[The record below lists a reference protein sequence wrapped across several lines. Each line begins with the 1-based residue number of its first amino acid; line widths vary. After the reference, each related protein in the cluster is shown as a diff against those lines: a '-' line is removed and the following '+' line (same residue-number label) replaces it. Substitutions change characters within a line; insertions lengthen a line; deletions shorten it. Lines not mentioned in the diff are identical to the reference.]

1 MESYSEPIEVYFP
14 NGAPIIV
21 QVAFARGYGPALMA
35 LNEKVYFNADLGL
48 SPLILEAI
56 QCACL
61 SSCDNRYCAIMHAR
75 GMVTHGLSLEE
86 VRHFAVSQELP
97 ERVPES
103 PRWSAVLRRIHI
115 LFRTPEIA
123 PNLYTSLRGMLQPG
137 EQREMEDVIAFAL
150 LHKFLL
156 EAFYKEIDIAS
167 ERILFDTVDC
177 GHELIETFTQG
188 PRPRSV
194 LTICCACKDLKT
206 AEGWVPIE
214 HVVARIF
221 DDHVFSHGLCPK
233 CFDAI
238 ERTI

>member
-1 MESYSEPIEVYFP
+1 MESTRAHRGLFP
-14 NGAPIIV
+14 ERRALIV

-123 PNLYTSLRGMLQPG
+123 PNLSSLRGVLQPG
-137 EQREMEDVIAFAL
+137 EQREVEDVIASRCSMW
-150 LHKFLL
+150 
-156 EAFYKEIDIAS
+156 AFRSRLYKEIDIAS
-167 ERILFDTVDC
+167 
-177 GHELIETFTQG
+177 
-188 PRPRSV
+188 SV
-194 LTICCACKDLKT
+194 PLRHCRLRTRAHRD
-206 AEGWVPIE
+206 VHP
-214 HVVARIF
+214 
-221 DDHVFSHGLCPK
+221 
-233 CFDAI
+233 AI
-238 ERTI
+238 RAPC